1 MQLEFV
7 ANASFIIRLSTGKT
21 LLTDP
26 WWSEG
31 AYYGAWH
38 NFPPIRPERRA
49 QYLQLKPDY
58 IFISHIHPDHLDPAT
73 LTHFPRATPIL
84 VGRFAEPGF
93 GHLLRAIRALGFEDI
108 RASDLWARTP
118 LDGAEIVVLPQFA
131 ASASNEAAEA
141 GDFELDTSLWLRDAD
156 GTTLL
161 HVVDNAL
168 HDTAARE
175 IREHLGAPD
184 VAILPYA
191 GGSFF
196 PQGCPAYSDAKK
208 REVRDRIGR
217 RFLDAFVRHAGLTE
231 ARWSVPAAGSYV
243 LGGRAA
249 PLSEYLHQ
257 ATPDEIAAAWA
268 EAGRD
273 PGGLLQMATGDVLD
287 TATGEVRRAED
298 APFRSYA
305 VEERWAY
312 ARSLEDHALPQD
324 GIDVPG
330 AFRLPWTRL
339 LERAGRNMAQA
350 AAQAPLDAPYE
361 VEIEVRK
368 RTVASTPEGGVRH
381 RFQVGEGEGERRFIR
396 FGADDGLMLM
406 VLLGAAVWNNVEI
419 GSLMTMEREPDVQ
432 DTGIHTLMNWFRL

>member
-1 MQLEFV
+1 MQVEFV
-7 ANASFIIRLSTGKT
+7 ANASFIVRLSSGKT

-26 WWSEG
+26 WWTEG
-31 AYYGAWH
+31 AYYGSWH
-38 NFPPIRPERRA
+38 NFPPINPERRA
-49 QYLQLKPDY
+49 QYLQLRPDW
-58 IFISHIHPDHLDPAT
+58 IFISHIHPDHLDAAT
-73 LTHFPRATPIL
+73 LAHFPRTTPIL
-84 VGRFAEPGF
+84 VGKFAEPGF
-93 GHLLRAIRALGFEDI
+93 THLVRVIKSLGFQDV
-108 RASDLWARTP
+108 RAFELWAPTAI
-118 LDGAEIVVLPQFA
+118 DGAEIAVLPQFA
-131 ASASNEAAEA
+131 ASASNDCAQE
-141 GDFELDTSLWLRDAD
+141 GDFEIDTSLWVKDAD

-161 HVVDNAL
+161 HVIDNAL
-168 HDTAARE
+168 HDNAARE
-175 IREHLGAPD
+175 IRQRLGRPD

-196 PQGCPAYSDAKK
+196 PQGCPAYSDEKK

-217 RFLDAFVRHAGLTE
+217 RFLDGFVRHAGMIE
-231 ARWSVPAAGSYV
+231 ARWSIPAAGSYV
-243 LGGRAA
+243 LGGRVA

-257 ATPDEIAAAWA
+257 ATPDEIAAAWR

-273 PGGLLQMATGDVLD
+273 AGGLVQMATGDVLD

-298 APFRSYA
+298 ARFRTYA

-312 ARSLEDHALPQD
+312 ARSLEGHTLPQD
-324 GIDVPG
+324 QIVVPA
-330 AFRLPWTRL
+330 AFNIQWPRL

-350 AAQAPLDAPYE
+350 VQHVPLDAPYD

-368 RTVASTPEGGVRH
+368 RTVAGTPEGGVRH
-381 RFQVGEGEGERRFIR
+381 RFQVGEGDGARRFVR